1 MPCDPAVCGLRGP
14 GAQSESH
21 PETQAK
27 AGGSHGLEAGPTG
40 CASPAPRCGLG
51 SARLQER
58 SASRGHQGA
67 ATVKCKLESAVTSE
81 IKSWSDAALRE
92 VSSG

>member
-40 CASPAPRCGLG
+40 CPSPAPPRGLG
-51 SARLQER
+51 SALVCKNEVHLEVTRER
-58 SASRGHQGA
+58 P
-67 ATVKCKLESAVTSE
+67 L
-81 IKSWSDAALRE
+81 
-92 VSSG
+92 